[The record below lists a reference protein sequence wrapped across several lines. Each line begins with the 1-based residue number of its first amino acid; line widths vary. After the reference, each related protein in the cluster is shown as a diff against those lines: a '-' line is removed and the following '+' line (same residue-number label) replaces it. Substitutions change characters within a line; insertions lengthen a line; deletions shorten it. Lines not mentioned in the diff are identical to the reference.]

1 MSLVA
6 VNWNPSRSFLRQ
18 FGCAGGLLL
27 LGWGLALYFRR
38 GWSAGEGVLAAAAF
52 GLLLGSAICPR
63 ALLYPYLGLTLAT
76 APVGWVVGQAFLAL
90 MFYGVFTPLAL
101 VFRLMGRDALR
112 LRLDPRATTYWTAR
126 PAPRDPRQYLRQ
138 F

>member
-18 FGCAGGLLL
+18 FGCAAGLLV
-27 LGWGLALYFRR
+27 LGWGLALYLRR
-38 GWSAGEGVLAAAAF
+38 GWSAGEGVLAAAGFA
-52 GLLLGSAICPR
+52 LLLGSATCPR
-63 ALLYPYLGLTLAT
+63 ALFYPYLGLTLVT
-76 APVGWVVGQAFLAL
+76 APVGWVVGQVFLAV

-101 VFRLMGRDALR
+101 VFRLVGRDALGEC
-112 LRLDPRATTYWTAR
+112 LDPQAVTYWTAR
-126 PAPRDPRQYLRQ
+126 PAARDPRQYLRQ